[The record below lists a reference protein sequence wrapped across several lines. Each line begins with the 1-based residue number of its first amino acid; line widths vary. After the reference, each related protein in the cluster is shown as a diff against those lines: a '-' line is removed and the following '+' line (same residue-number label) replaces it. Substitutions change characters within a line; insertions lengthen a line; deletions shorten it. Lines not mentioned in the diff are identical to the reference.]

1 MPEFMKCLPE
11 GAREHFIDLRNR
23 RLVVEVARYRARVSE
38 FRAHIATNGHGHSGS
53 HEVEAWSYREEL
65 FNSLA
70 RGYAQDVLGT
80 CRLYNVPLTRPFCD
94 CLVKAIEGLLAI
106 QYRNA
111 LYPQGH
117 SKADVKIPLPMREQL
132 ARMLNGKRFEV
143 MPEIRVAI
151 ETARVESV
159 REKMAIAKKKES
171 QGNGHNL
178 TFAHNGNG
186 MHAVQQLTIAE
197 LDNLRE
203 ELAGMRAFFKT
214 QAGLEKAD
222 VYDWLLADAEMAAS
236 ELDEEKMFG
245 CLRQVPHTAWDTGK
259 MVLPQALLHYLKV
272 RGMAS

>member
-53 HEVEAWSYREEL
+53 HEVEEWSYREEL
-65 FNSLA
+65 FDGLA
-70 RGYAQDVLGT
+70 KGYAQDVLAT

-94 CLVKAIEGLLAI
+94 CLVKAIEELLAI

-111 LYPQGH
+111 LYPHGH
-117 SKADVKIPLPMREQL
+117 SKADVKIPLPVREQL

-151 ETARVESV
+151 ETARAESV

-171 QGNGHNL
+171 HSNGHNL
-178 TFAHNGNG
+178 TFAQNGSV
-186 MHAVQQLTIAE
+186 MYAVQQLTIAE
-197 LDNLRE
+197 LDTLRE

-214 QAGLEKAD
+214 QAGLAETD
-222 VYDWLLADAEMAAS
+222 ECVRLLADAEKAAD
-236 ELDEEKMFG
+236 ELEEEKMFA
-245 CLRQVPHTAWDTGK
+245 CLRQVPHSAWETRE
-259 MVLPQALLHYLKV
+259 MVLPQALLHYLKL
-272 RGMAS
+272 RGMA